1 MRLNVIVAISE
12 NWGIGKCGGLP
23 WRLKKDMAFFKR
35 VTMMA
40 KPGLKNA
47 VIMGRATWESIPQTF
62 KPLKDRINIVVSSTL
77 LEPPPG
83 VHVVSSLD
91 AAVNLLRSEEL
102 SSTVDE
108 VFIIGGSRLYH
119 ETLSQTTYPIRI
131 YCTHVLNEVDC
142 DTYFPQIDWTKLT
155 KIQLAHLCS
164 VHNIKYTYQANY
176 YNSYSDD
183 IEVSA

>member
-1 MRLNVIVAISE
+1 
-12 NWGIGKCGGLP
+12 
-23 WRLKKDMAFFKR
+23 
-35 VTMMA
+35 
-40 KPGLKNA
+40 
-47 VIMGRATWESIPQTF
+47 MGRATWESIPQTF